1 MNKKLVKFI
10 EGSDID
16 PDIKKFIIES
26 LAIEDIHNIRYTER
40 YEKLIHKYVGDRL

>member
-16 PDIKKFIIES
+16 SDIKEFIIES
-26 LAIEDIHNIRYTER
+26 LAIEDIRNIRYIEH
-40 YEKLIHKYVGDRL
+40 YEKLIHKHVGDRL